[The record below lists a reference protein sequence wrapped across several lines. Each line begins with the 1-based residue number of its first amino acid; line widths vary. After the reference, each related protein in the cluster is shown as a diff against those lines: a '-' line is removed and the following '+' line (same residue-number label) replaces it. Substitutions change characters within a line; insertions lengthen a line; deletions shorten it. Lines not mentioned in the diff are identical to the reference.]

1 MDSEL
6 QTQEASSL
14 ALPALHVVGIAG
26 SLRRDSYNR
35 ALLRAAQELAPAALT
50 ISAFDLAPIPLY
62 NQDLD
67 RDDTRPPA
75 VERFKAAI
83 ADADGL
89 LIATP
94 EFNHSVPGVL
104 KNALDWAS
112 RPAGRSPLEGKP
124 VAIMGATGGLWGTVR
139 AQDELRHVLAAT
151 ASLVMPRRP
160 EILVAQARD
169 KFDADGRLVDG
180 PTRDLLAQFLE
191 NYVRWLVRLGAGAPV
206 ADALASSGL
215 RGA

>member
-1 MDSEL
+1 MESEL
-6 QTQEASSL
+6 QTQEAISL
-14 ALPALHVVGIAG
+14 PSPALHIVGIAG
-26 SLRRDSYNR
+26 SLRRGSYNR

-50 ISAFDLAPIPLY
+50 IAVVDLAPIPLY

-67 RDDTRPPA
+67 QDATRPPA
-75 VERFKAAI
+75 VERFKAAL

-94 EFNHSVPGVL
+94 EFNHSIPGVL

-112 RPAGRSPLEGKP
+112 RPAGRSPMEGKP

-169 KFDADGRLVDG
+169 KFDAEGRLVDG

-191 NYVRWLVRLGAGAPV
+191 NYVRWLIRLGADAPV
-206 ADALASSGL
+206 VEALAPARRRTS
-215 RGA
+215 

>member
-94 EFNHSVPGVL
+94 EFNHSVPGV
-104 KNALDWAS
+104 
-112 RPAGRSPLEGKP
+112 
-124 VAIMGATGGLWGTVR
+124 
-139 AQDELRHVLAAT
+139 
-151 ASLVMPRRP
+151 
-160 EILVAQARD
+160 
-169 KFDADGRLVDG
+169 
-180 PTRDLLAQFLE
+180 
-191 NYVRWLVRLGAGAPV
+191 
-206 ADALASSGL
+206 
-215 RGA
+215 